1 MALSVLIL
9 KIPEILTVLKLRVT
23 IEGILTIAT
32 VLQ

>member
-1 MALSVLIL
+1 MTLSVLT
-9 KIPEILTVLKLRVT
+9 IPEILTVLKLRVT